1 MQAKELKALV
11 GQEVAVA
18 QGWGRPTLADAGLRY
33 RLISGPYAVEYR
45 WVENER
51 GGNDRV
57 PEYVKDRGAL
67 WLVEHLDDPDHDQR
81 YLESKRILGTWADHL
96 AAKKVE
102 DERRAESYRARRA
115 AEAEADRTTD
125 RINAAMEAGGIDWRT
140 SIRPN
145 HVAVAIPLTAL
156 FDLMQRAGLEPE
168 AVPE

>member
-11 GQEVAVA
+11 GQEVAVC

-45 WVENER
+45 WITDENGKNTR
-51 GGNDRV
+51 A
-57 PEYVKDRGAL
+57 PEYVEGRGGL

-81 YLESKRILGTWADHL
+81 YLESKRILGTWADYL
-96 AAKKVE
+96 VAEKE
-102 DERRAESYRARRA
+102 ESERRAESRHRSEA
-115 AEAEADRTTD
+115 AEAEADRKSD
-125 RINAAMEAGGIDWRT
+125 RINSAMKAAGIDWQT

-145 HVAVAIPLTAL
+145 HKAASIPLTVL
-156 FDLMQRAGLEPE
+156 FDLIQRAGLEPV